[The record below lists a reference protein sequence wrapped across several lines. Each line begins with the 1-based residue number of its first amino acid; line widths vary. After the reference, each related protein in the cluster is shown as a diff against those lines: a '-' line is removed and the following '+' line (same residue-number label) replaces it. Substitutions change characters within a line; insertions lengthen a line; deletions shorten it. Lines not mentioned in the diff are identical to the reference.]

1 MSLPKSLMRSVHL
14 TILIYLIA
22 ASPVMAQPLGTWT
35 GAIALPNLNLNIS
48 VHLTQA
54 DDALSATIDIPQQG
68 AIGLPLQN
76 VRYAADTLSFELQA
90 GPGLA
95 TFASTFATSDRL
107 EGTFQQA
114 GISAPFFIER
124 TPENTQ
130 ASSEASEAMGTAVE
144 LVIAS
149 GTLHGTLIV
158 PDGVAQPPVALLIAG
173 SGPTDRDGN
182 TRAGSMQLINNS
194 LRLLAEDL
202 AAQGIATLRYDKR
215 GVAASLGAAT
225 NEADLRFSD
234 YVDDAVAW
242 LNQLNAD
249 PQFGNLFVIGHS
261 EGALIGTLAAQQVD
275 VAGVITMAGAGRT
288 APAVLDE
295 QLSNQLTGDLLDQA
309 RTIMSE
315 LSEGRT
321 VDETPPALA
330 TLFRSSVQP
339 YIISW
344 FRHDP
349 AQALAELSM
358 PVLIVQGTTD
368 VQVPTSDAH
377 LLATTTPDAELVII
391 DGMNHV
397 LKAASG
403 DRVAQLPVYT
413 NPDLPLHKNLIAPL
427 ARFIQAQ

>member
-1 MSLPKSLMRSVHL
+1 
-14 TILIYLIA
+14 
-22 ASPVMAQPLGTWT
+22 MAQPLGTWA
-35 GAIALPNLNLNIS
+35 GAINLPNLNLNIS
-48 VHLTQA
+48 VHLTQG
-54 DDALSATIDIPQQG
+54 DEALSATIDIPQQG
-68 AIGLPLQN
+68 AMGLPLQN
-76 VRYAADTLSFELQA
+76 VRYATDTLSFELQA

-95 TFASTFATSDRL
+95 TFASTFTTSDRL

-114 GISAPFFIER
+114 GISAPFYIER
-124 TPENTQ
+124 VPEDPQ
-130 ASSEASEAMGTAVE
+130 ASAKAPETIGTAVE
-144 LVIAS
+144 LAIAS

-158 PDGVAQPPVALLIAG
+158 PDGVDQPPVALIIAG

-202 AAQGIATLRYDKR
+202 AAEGIATLRYDKR

-242 LNQLNAD
+242 LNQLNGD

-321 VDETPPALA
+321 VEETPPELA
-330 TLFRSSVQP
+330 TLFRPSVQP

-349 AQALAELSM
+349 AQALAEVSV

-377 LLATTTPDAELVII
+377 LLAAATPDAELVII

-413 NPDLPLHKNLIAPL
+413 NPELPLHDELIAPL
-427 ARFIQAQ
+427 VRFIQAQ